1 MHLLEFAA
9 GPSGGACGP
18 ATTEERRG
26 AVPSGRPPLAGAAR
40 IAAALRRACGPASP
54 LLPAALA
61 AAASFLLPA
70 PAWAHVKW
78 FAPYDVAEPP
88 TPVEGLLTPHF
99 LLAFAGFALLVS
111 GGFLL
116 DRLAS
121 RSGRGRVFAAPGRR
135 EELEERL
142 MRAGTGA
149 FFMAL
154 FAAGGVILTPEL
166 KTGAE
171 WPAWLQLGIAASMLS
186 ARTCVLGAVG
196 ILALYGHG
204 VARYGA
210 FHLTDY
216 PVFLGLA
223 AYMALTSFASER
235 LRALRMPALYV
246 SLCASLMWGA
256 VEKWAYP
263 QWTFPLLEA
272 RPYLTFGL
280 APEDFMVL
288 AGFVEFAFAFHI
300 LCGLGLLRLG
310 IAGLGGIF
318 LLAILD
324 FGKPD
329 AIGHLPIIVSMA
341 AMFLHGPTPLHRRL
355 HDARR
360 GLFAEARK
368 AGLSFAAAVGVLVA
382 AYYGLQQAEHGA
394 AGAPKHAA
402 LAALAAPAQAQP
414 R

>member
-1 MHLLEFAA
+1 MHILEFAA
-9 GPSGGACGP
+9 EPLNHARVPAPTMRHRAASSGHRP
-18 ATTEERRG
+18 TEVVRM
-26 AVPSGRPPLAGAAR
+26 S
-40 IAAALRRACGPASP
+40 AALRRASSPVSP

-61 AAASFLLPA
+61 AASLFLPA
-70 PAWAHVKW
+70 RAWAHVKW

-88 TPVEGLLTPHF
+88 TPVEGLLAPRF
-99 LLAFAGFALLVS
+99 LLVLAGFALLVF

-121 RSGRGRVFAAPGRR
+121 RSGRGGIFAAPGRR

-154 FAAGGVILTPEL
+154 FTAGGVILTPEL
-166 KTGAE
+166 QTGAE

-186 ARTCVLGAVG
+186 ARSCALGAAG
-196 ILALYGHG
+196 ILALYSHA
-204 VARYGA
+204 VARYGV
-210 FHLTDY
+210 FHLADY

-223 AYMALTSFASER
+223 AYLALTSCASGR
-235 LRALRMPALYV
+235 LRALRMPVLYV

-263 QWTFPLLEA
+263 HWTFPLLEA
-272 RPYLTFGL
+272 RPYLTFGIP
-280 APEDFMVL
+280 PEDFMVV

-300 LCGLGLLRLG
+300 LTGLGLLRLG
-310 IAGLGGIF
+310 VAGLGAIF

-324 FGKPD
+324 FGKLD

-341 AMFLHGPTPLHRRL
+341 AMLLHGPTALHRRL

-360 GLFAEARK
+360 GLFAEARR
-368 AGLSFAAAVGVLVA
+368 AGLSFTAAVGLFFA
-382 AYYGLQQAEHGA
+382 GYYGLQHAEYGHGP
-394 AGAPKHAA
+394 GGREPVA
-402 LAALAAPAQAQP
+402 LAALATPAQAQS

>member
-1 MHLLEFAA
+1 MHILEFAA
-9 GPSGGACGP
+9 EPLSHARGPALAVRQGAACGYH
-18 ATTEERRG
+18 RR
-26 AVPSGRPPLAGAAR
+26 AGMAR
-40 IAAALRRACGPASP
+40 MAAALRRACGPVSP

-61 AAASFLLPA
+61 AVSLLLPA

-88 TPVEGLLTPHF
+88 TPVEGLLAPRF
-99 LLAFAGFALLVS
+99 LLVFAGFALLVF

-121 RSGRGRVFAAPGRR
+121 RSGWSIVALQRR

-154 FAAGGVILTPEL
+154 FTAGGAILTPEL

-186 ARTCVLGAVG
+186 ARSCVLGAAG
-196 ILALYGHG
+196 ILALYGYG
-204 VARYGA
+204 VAQYGV

-216 PVFLGLA
+216 PIFLGLA
-223 AYMALTSFASER
+223 AYLALTSCASER
-235 LRALRMPALYV
+235 LRALRMPVLYV
-246 SLCASLMWGA
+246 SLCVSLMWGA

-263 QWTFPLLEA
+263 HWTFPLLEA
-272 RPYLTFGL
+272 RPYLTLGL
-280 APEDFMVL
+280 APEDFMVV

-300 LCGLGLLRLG
+300 LTGLGLLRLG

-324 FGKPD
+324 FGKLD

-341 AMFLHGPTPLHRRL
+341 AMLLHGPTALHRRL
-355 HDARR
+355 HDIRH
-360 GLFAEARK
+360 GVFAEARR
-368 AGLSFAAAVGVLVA
+368 AGLSFAAAVCLFFG
-382 AYYGLQQAEHGA
+382 AYYGLQHVEYGGA
-394 AGAPKHAA
+394 GTPKHAA
-402 LAALAAPAQAQP
+402 LAALAAPAQAPQP

>member
-1 MHLLEFAA
+1 M
-9 GPSGGACGP
+9 
-18 ATTEERRG
+18 
-26 AVPSGRPPLAGAAR
+26 
-40 IAAALRRACGPASP
+40 AAALPRACGRASP
-54 LLPAALA
+54 PFAIAM

-78 FAPYDVAEPP
+78 FAPFDVAEPP
-88 TPVEGLLTPHF
+88 TPVEDLLAPRF
-99 LLAFAGFALLVS
+99 LLVLAGFALLVF

-121 RSGRGRVFAAPGRR
+121 RSGHGGVFAAPGRR
-135 EELEERL
+135 GELEERL

-149 FFMAL
+149 FFVAL
-154 FAAGGVILTPEL
+154 FTAGGAILTPEL

-186 ARTCVLGAVG
+186 ARTCALGAAG
-196 ILALYGHG
+196 ILALYGYG
-204 VARYGA
+204 VAQYGA
-210 FHLTDY
+210 FHLADY

-223 AYMALTSFASER
+223 AYMALTSCAAER
-235 LRALRMPALYV
+235 PRALRMPVLYV

-272 RPYLTFGL
+272 RPYLTLGL
-280 APEDFMVL
+280 APEDFMVV

-300 LCGLGLLRLG
+300 LTGLGLLRLG

-324 FGKPD
+324 FGKLD

-341 AMFLHGPTPLHRRL
+341 TMLLHGPTPLHHRL

-360 GLFAEARK
+360 GLFAEARR
-368 AGLSFAAAVGVLVA
+368 AGVSFAAAVGVFFC
-382 AYYGLQQAEHGA
+382 AYYGLQHAEHGSGGA
-394 AGAPKHAA
+394 ATQRHAA
-402 LAALAAPAQAQP
+402 LAALVAPAQAPQP